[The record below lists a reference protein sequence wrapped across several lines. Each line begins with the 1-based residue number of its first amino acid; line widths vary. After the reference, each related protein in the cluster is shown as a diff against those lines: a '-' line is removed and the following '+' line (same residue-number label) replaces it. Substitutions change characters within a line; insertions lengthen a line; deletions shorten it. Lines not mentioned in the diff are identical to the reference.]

1 MRAMF
6 RRLGIGGRL
15 FLAFLCIAAL
25 SLSSGVAGWFILRHI
40 STAQSVVNS
49 QALPAVG
56 ATQRTAELSAR
67 LVAIAP
73 ALTAANSREDLLVE
87 QTKLSSLTLEI
98 VQSLSEVRRLSIA
111 PELVTEFSSA
121 VEKMLVN
128 LKNHN
133 DLVRRRLDLEQVY
146 RERADKAADAAQSI
160 FLLAETLVSNAS
172 AGTAAVTANLYGL
185 IDDPARKEEAYSA
198 IDRLIEHD
206 IYLMERMYEL
216 RHRSA
221 QINLL
226 INRLTRAGTLAEIN
240 EISRIYY
247 EHLRVVRRRILSID
261 DPTRLAQ
268 ANEFM
273 GAIEAAAGDA
283 PVSGTIFGYRR
294 SLVDLAGT
302 LDTLAQ
308 ANRDL
313 SVSLN
318 EVARDIL
325 GQSSEFARM
334 TASRADKAVQL
345 GLYVLVIAVIG
356 AVLVSGAIVWFYVQR
371 NLVRRLHDLSGA
383 MQRLTAGDLDVS
395 VRESGDNELRTM
407 AVAVN
412 RFRDESQRR
421 LDLENERA
429 RITEELRRHREELQ
443 QLVEE
448 QTEQIRLANTRLR
461 QEVVDHTEARE
472 RAEQASKAKSAF
484 LATMSHEIRTP
495 MTGMLGMIRL
505 LGDSGLN
512 SEQRRHLSILA
523 NSGEALLGILNAIL
537 DYSKVESGKVAAEP
551 ADFLLA
557 PLIEGVVALMKP
569 TATEKGLDLR
579 FNVDPRLAPAFCAD
593 AGKIRQIVFNLVSN
607 AIKFTEKGS
616 ILVEAKLERE
626 RKNLQIVRVSVCDT
640 GIGIAPEHHEDV
652 FQAFLQTDASITR
665 RFGGTGLGLA
675 ISRQLAKLIDAD
687 LALVSQAGHGSTFT
701 LTVPLR
707 KVSGVGK
714 LRKDRSGQH
723 ERAATPR
730 NILVVEDDEATRL
743 VTVTILSRAGHK
755 VTAVASGYL
764 ALEAVADFAPDV
776 VVMDISLPGI
786 DGTETMTRIRA
797 ALDQPGLPVIAMSAH
812 VFREDVERHLRAGMN
827 AFVAK
832 PIEPELLLD
841 AIAALAEASS
851 TVATAVA
858 LDQTACRADLHTL
871 GLETVTRLQEIARD
885 SLPRRFQS
893 MHEAVQAD
901 DRASLKDLAHST
913 RSAAGSIGFLRLLQA
928 AEALEAASSRSST
941 AQLQQMVRECEDAF
955 AEGTRLWDEMVL
967 QPAGA

>member
-1 MRAMF
+1 MF

-15 FLAFLCIAAL
+15 FLAFLCISAL
-25 SLSSGVAGWFILRHI
+25 SLSSGVAGWLILRHI
-40 STAQSVVNS
+40 STAQSVVNA
-49 QALPAVG
+49 QALPAIG

-73 ALTAANSREDLLVE
+73 ALTAAKSQRQLRAE
-87 QTKLSSLTLEI
+87 QAKLSSLTLEI
-98 VQSLSEVRRLSIA
+98 VQSLNEVRSLSIS
-111 PELVTEFSSA
+111 PELVAEFSSA

-128 LKNHN
+128 LENHN

-146 RERADKAADAAQSI
+146 SERANKAADGAQSI

-172 AGTAAVTANLYGL
+172 AGTAAVIANLYGL
-185 IDDPARKEEAYSA
+185 IDDPARKEEAYDA

-226 INRLTRAGTLAEIN
+226 INRLTRAETLAEIN

-247 EHLRVVRRRILSID
+247 EHLRVVHRRILSID

-268 ANEFM
+268 AKKFM
-273 GAIEAAAGDA
+273 EAIEVAAGDA

-294 SLVDLAGT
+294 SLVDLART
-302 LDTLAQ
+302 LDALAQ

-313 SVSLN
+313 SVGLN

-325 GQSSEFARM
+325 GQSSEFAHV
-334 TASRADKAVQL
+334 TASRADSAVQL
-345 GLYVLVIAVIG
+345 GLYVLVIAMIG
-356 AVLVSGAIVWFYVQR
+356 AILVSGAIVWFYVQR
-371 NLVRRLHDLSGA
+371 SLVRRLHDLSRA

-395 VRESGDNELRTM
+395 VKENGDNELRTM
-407 AVAVN
+407 AIAVN

-421 LDLENERA
+421 LDLESERA

-461 QEVVDHTEARE
+461 QEVVDHTQARE

-484 LATMSHEIRTP
+484 LAAMSHEIRTP

-512 SEQRRHLSILA
+512 SGQRKHLTILA

-537 DYSKVESGKVAAEP
+537 DYSKVESGNVAAEP
-551 ADFLLA
+551 ADFLFT

-569 TATEKGLDLR
+569 TATEKGLELR
-579 FNVDPRLAPAFCAD
+579 LEIDPRLAPAFCAD

-607 AIKFTEKGS
+607 AIKFTEKGH
-616 ILVEAKLERE
+616 ILVEATLQRE
-626 RKNLQIVRVSVCDT
+626 KKNLQIVNLSVIDT
-640 GIGIAPEHHEDV
+640 GIGIAPEHQEDV
-652 FQAFLQTDASITR
+652 FQAFQQTDTSITR
-665 RFGGTGLGLA
+665 RFGGTGLGLS
-675 ISRQLAKLIDAD
+675 ISRQLAKLIDGE
-687 LALVSQAGHGSTFT
+687 LSLVSQPGEGSTFT
-701 LTVPLR
+701 LTLPMQ
-707 KVSGVGK
+707 KASGSGK
-714 LRKDRSGQH
+714 LRKEGGEGRQP
-723 ERAATPR
+723 AATPR
-730 NILVVEDDEATRL
+730 NILVVEDDDATRL

-764 ALEAVADFAPDV
+764 ALEAVADFVPDV

-797 ALDQPGLPVIAMSAH
+797 VLDQPGLPVIAMSAH

-841 AIAALAEASS
+841 AIAALSEASS
-851 TVATAVA
+851 TVITAVA
-858 LDQTACRADLHTL
+858 LDQGACQADLHTL
-871 GLETVTRLQEIARD
+871 GLETVTRLQEIARE

-893 MHEAVQAD
+893 MRDATEAD
-901 DRASLKDLAHST
+901 DRATLKDLAHST
-913 RSAAGSIGFLRLLQA
+913 RSAAGSIGFLRLLQT
-928 AEALEAASSRSST
+928 AEALENGAFNLPT
-941 AQLQQMVRECEDAF
+941 PQLLQMVDECETAF
-955 AEGTRLWDEMVL
+955 AEGARLWDEMVL
-967 QPAGA
+967 QPAEA